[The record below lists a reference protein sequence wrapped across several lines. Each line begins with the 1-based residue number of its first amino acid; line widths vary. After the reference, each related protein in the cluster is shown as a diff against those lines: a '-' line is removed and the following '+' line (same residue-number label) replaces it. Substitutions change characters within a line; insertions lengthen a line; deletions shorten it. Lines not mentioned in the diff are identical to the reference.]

1 LRFCPFWGKQKVAD
15 HAIDSTWHGD
25 AELGKASS
33 AGAMRY
39 QKGMSSA
46 RIESQCW
53 WANAPKP
60 FKNEPQNRG
69 AAGVPPAVFDKPITI

>member
-15 HAIDSTWHGD
+15 HAIDSTWHGN
-25 AELGKASS
+25 AELSKASS

-60 FKNEPQNRG
+60 FKKRTTKSWRG
-69 AAGVPPAVFDKPITI
+69 GGSACCFR